1 MYEQSISVRNLVEFV
16 YRSGDLDLRF
26 QGKSKMVDGMK
37 VHQMI
42 QKSQGADYLPE
53 VTLQHVHHFEDSQ
66 TGEPVALKIAGRAD
80 GILKTAEGYTID
92 EIKGV
97 SRELETIDADTYP
110 VHWAQA
116 KYYGFM
122 YAQLNDLDRI
132 TIQLTYANLDSQEVK
147 RIRRDFTYDALEAFH
162 IETVKQFEKWVA
174 MQRRWRIR
182 RNASIAHMAFPF
194 PDYRSGQR
202 EMAVAVYQ
210 AIKREQV
217 AFVEAPTG
225 IGKTVS
231 TLFPAIKS
239 LSASMTD
246 KIFYLSAKAITK
258 GVAEDTVSLLYRQGL
273 QLRQITLTAKD
284 KICFLDQSTCYPEK
298 CPYADGHYDRVNDA
312 LWEILNST
320 MHYTR
325 EAVEAVASQYR
336 VCPYEFSL
344 DLAIHADVVV
354 CDYNYAFDPRV
365 YLRRFFDVP
374 SEAYLFLVDE
384 AHNLVD
390 RARSMF
396 SATLSK
402 EKVMAVK
409 RVVGDRDRHLKKE
422 LDGINR
428 MLLDVRKK
436 CDDSGL
442 YVDNDEIPEIYTQ
455 LRRRAANMEKW
466 LSVGHAFEGYDIVLD
481 LYFDI
486 LSYLRISELYDDGF
500 LFYMVDGH
508 RPSTVVRLFCINP
521 ATQLQRFIANSRA
534 TVFFS
539 ATLSPIQYY
548 RKLLTTV
555 ETPQCYRLP
564 SPFDPDRRL
573 VLAAREVSVKYK
585 DREQSLEPICR
596 YLHVMASAKAGNYL
610 VFMPS
615 YQYMDRIV
623 EAFVDAYDGIYDIIV
638 QGRQMSE
645 EDRSAYLQTFEDHRQ
660 GRIEGGDVKTLIGFA
675 VLGGIF
681 SEGIDLKG
689 DLLIGAAIIGVGLPM
704 ISFENNLIKAY
715 FEAEGYDFAYRFTGI
730 NKVMQGA
737 GRVIRDH
744 ADRGVVLLMDTR
756 FMQRHYTA
764 VLSDH
769 WVQKPVHIDTIE
781 DVLKSFWR
789 EEPDL

>member
-1 MYEQSISVRNLVEFV
+1 MYEQSVSVRNLVEFV
-16 YRSGDLDLRF
+16 YRSGSLDLRF

-37 VHQMI
+37 IHQMI
-42 QKSQGADYLPE
+42 QESQGGDYLPE
-53 VTLQHVHHFEDSQ
+53 VSLQHVHSFEDAES
-66 TGEPVALKIAGRAD
+66 GETILLKIGGRAD
-80 GILKTAEGYTID
+80 GILETAEGYTID

-97 SRELETIDADTYP
+97 SRDLETIDAETYP

-122 YAQLNDLDRI
+122 FAALNNLSEM
-132 TIQLTYANLDSQEVK
+132 TIQLTYANFESQEIK
-147 RIRRDFTYDALEAFH
+147 RIRKVCSFEELEAFH
-162 IETVKQFEKWVA
+162 MTTVREFEKWVA
-174 MQRRWRIR
+174 MKHRWQKR
-182 RNASIAHMAFPF
+182 RNASIESMAFPF
-194 PDYRSGQR
+194 PDYRRGQR

-225 IGKTVS
+225 IGKTIS

-239 LSASMTD
+239 LNESMTD

-258 GVAEDTVSLLYRQGL
+258 RVAEDTVSLLYTCGL
-273 QLRQITLTAKD
+273 ELRQMTLTAKD
-284 KICFLDQSTCYPEK
+284 KICFLDQATCYPEK
-298 CPYADGHYDRVNDA
+298 CPYANGHFDRVNDA
-312 LWEILNST
+312 LWEILNSAK
-320 MHYTR
+320 HYTR
-325 EAVEAVASQYR
+325 EAVETVAERYK

-374 SEAYLFLVDE
+374 SESYLFLVDE

-390 RARSMF
+390 RARTMF

-402 EKVMAVK
+402 EKVMSVK
-409 RVVGDRDRHLKKE
+409 RIVGDRDRYLKKE
-422 LDGINR
+422 LDGVNR
-428 MLLDVRKK
+428 MFLEVRKK
-436 CDDSGL
+436 CDETGL

-455 LRRRAANMEKW
+455 LRRRAVNIEKW
-466 LSVGHAFEGYDIVLD
+466 LASGHAFEGYDLVLD

-486 LSYLRISELYDDGF
+486 LSYLRISELYDKGF
-500 LFYMVDGH
+500 LFYMVNGH
-508 RPSTVVRLFCINP
+508 RPSTMIRLFCINP
-521 ATQLQRFIANSRA
+521 ATQLQRFIGNSRA

-539 ATLSPIQYY
+539 ATLSPIHYY
-548 RKLLTTV
+548 RRLLTTI
-555 ETPQCYRLP
+555 EAPQCYRLP
-564 SPFDPDRRL
+564 SPFDQSKRL
-573 VLAAREVSVKYK
+573 VLTAREVSVKYK
-585 DREQSLEPICR
+585 DREQSLEQICQ
-596 YLHVMASAKAGNYL
+596 YVHVMAAAKAGNYM

-615 YQYMDRIV
+615 YQYMDRIAD
-623 EAFVDAYDGIYDIIV
+623 AFVEAYDGIYDIIV

-645 EDRSAYLQTFEDHRQ
+645 EDRNDYLQSFEIHRK
-660 GRIEGGDVKTLIGFA
+660 GRANGEDVRTLIGFA

-689 DLLIGAAIIGVGLPM
+689 DLLIGTAIIGVGLPM

-715 FEAEGYDFAYRFTGI
+715 FEADGYDFAYRFPGI

-744 ADRGVVLLMDTR
+744 EDRGVILLMDTR
-756 FMQRHYTA
+756 FMQRQYTA
-764 VLSDH
+764 ILSDH
-769 WVQKPVHIDTIE
+769 WVQKTVHIDTIE
-781 DVLKSFWR
+781 DVLQSFWR